1 MLKISI
7 QVYWFWILKA
17 KNEVFFFYFVTEL
30 LKKKLKPYSTWWQ
43 KNLIYH
49 YAFSFGVGQVDLRQS
64 SLLSASME
72 SRLWRCTGRFFN
84 LASTEVPRLQP
95 PLSLSVAS
103 FSLLKCEIVLEIL
116 VYFYLL
122 GILEPKGCEKTIS
135 HSHPILASW
144 SDTPDSL

>member
-30 LKKKLKPYSTWWQ
+30 LKKKSQTLFYLMTEKP
-43 KNLIYH
+43 NL
-49 YAFSFGVGQVDLRQS
+49 
-64 SLLSASME
+64 SLCIQFWCRAGRSEAILSLIQRH
-72 SRLWRCTGRFFN
+72 RLWRCTGHFFN